1 MNILVASD
9 SFKGSLSSMEVA
21 QAVTTGIHRVFPQA
35 RVLAVPM
42 ADGGEG
48 TVQALVAAT
57 GGKLVDVKVTGPLG
71 TPVTARFGWL
81 PDGTAVLEMAAASG
95 LTLVPEEKR
104 DPTITTTFG
113 TGELIKA
120 ALDRGVSKIVMGIG
134 GSATNDGG
142 AGMFQAL
149 GGRLL
154 DETGRDLGFGGGQ
167 LDKLHKIDTTGLDPR
182 LKKVQ
187 ILVACDVQN
196 PLCGPG
202 GASAVYGP
210 QKGATPEMVQLLDA
224 NLNHFAEKIK
234 EQLGIEVK
242 DIPGAGAAGGLG
254 AGLMAFT
261 GAALRSGVEI
271 VLDTI
276 NIDRFLEQVD
286 LVITG
291 EGQIDSQS
299 AYGKVPVG
307 VAARAARYNVP
318 VIAVAGSIGQGAER
332 LFDYGIQSI
341 ITIVKGPVSLQEAM
355 ANGGALTADAVE
367 RAFRLF
373 KVANKMKGIF
383 CCDDEE

>member
-21 QAVTTGIHRVFPQA
+21 QAVTTGMHRVFPQA

-81 PDGTAVLEMAAASG
+81 PDSTAVLEMAAASG

-120 ALDRGVSKIVMGIG
+120 ALDRGASKIVMGIG

-149 GGRLL
+149 GGCLL

-167 LDKLHKIDTTGLDPR
+167 LDKLHKIEDPVWRLCWIPSTSTVSCSREILLLPAKDKSTVSLLMVKCPWEWLPGLPGTMYRSSPWPAASDR
-182 LKKVQ
+182 ELKGC
-187 ILVACDVQN
+187 L
-196 PLCGPG
+196 
-202 GASAVYGP
+202 
-210 QKGATPEMVQLLDA
+210 
-224 NLNHFAEKIK
+224 
-234 EQLGIEVK
+234 
-242 DIPGAGAAGGLG
+242 
-254 AGLMAFT
+254 
-261 GAALRSGVEI
+261 
-271 VLDTI
+271 
-276 NIDRFLEQVD
+276 
-286 LVITG
+286 ITG
-291 EGQIDSQS
+291 SS
-299 AYGKVPVG
+299 LLSPLS
-307 VAARAARYNVP
+307 RA
-318 VIAVAGSIGQGAER
+318 
-332 LFDYGIQSI
+332 L
-341 ITIVKGPVSLQEAM
+341 
-355 ANGGALTADAVE
+355 
-367 RAFRLF
+367 
-373 KVANKMKGIF
+373 
-383 CCDDEE
+383 